1 MTTLNCRE
9 ITVKIFNAFNY
20 EIKSLRI
27 NSCLTAL
34 SFSRPHCYVNLSIQQ
49 RVCLILDKA
58 LGKNGCEE
66 MCHLSGNSFYVPSR
80 KNSIYMK
87 RCFLVYFCLASLLSG
102 SSHPHRLC

>member
-1 MTTLNCRE
+1 MSAC
-9 ITVKIFNAFNY
+9 TVFPRLY
-20 EIKSLRI
+20 
-27 NSCLTAL
+27 C
-34 SFSRPHCYVNLSIQQ
+34 CVNVSIQR

-66 MCHLSGNSFYVPSR
+66 TRRLSGKSFCVPSS
-80 KNSIYMK
+80 KNSIHMK